1 MEATLTSVFGG
12 LVAFVREAEAEAAA
26 DARAKEAGDGG
37 RVSSRSREQLDAQ
50 LERLVGEFAARWRAG
65 IEQTH
70 QVVMGHFAEA
80 LALVILKQALT
91 QLLLYYTR
99 LQDVARRRYA
109 GQRPPFHRKI
119 VPTSQILAEIRNY
132 SPS

>member
-1 MEATLTSVFGG
+1 MN
-12 LVAFVREAEAEAAA
+12 
-26 DARAKEAGDGG
+26 
-37 RVSSRSREQLDAQ
+37 
-50 LERLVGEFAARWRAG
+50 EFAARWRAG

-70 QVVMGHFAEA
+70 QMVMGHFAEL
-80 LALVILKQALT
+80 LAMVILKQLLT

-99 LQDVARRRYA
+99 LQEVARKRFP

-132 SPS
+132 SPA